1 MIACRICGQLHKPLR
16 LVLQVRHNFVF
27 IAFLNQL
34 HKNLDWANLIP
45 KVCFSE
51 RNSWVWSSEK
61 FSSPL

>member
-1 MIACRICGQLHKPLR
+1 LHKPLR